1 MYVRQS
7 YHSKCTTDMLW
18 ILIYKTPTHSDFRFD
33 RTYVLRSL
41 SYFRTWTNNL
51 HGGLV
56 LSRWFPSW
64 YKVPDYAP
72 AAVTDSPNFR
82 HLATI
87 RNRNNMRDVEQGNI
101 ICQVSSIPADAFTSF
116 VEFLSKQGLRR
127 VRGLLVKREDNY
139 ARSRSV
145 NIVARLLLRGGITGK
160 SSQIIGH
167 HSLHANK
174 RSLLIKFKF
183 YIISPLPI

>member
-1 MYVRQS
+1 M
-7 YHSKCTTDMLW
+7 
-18 ILIYKTPTHSDFRFD
+18 
-33 RTYVLRSL
+33 
-41 SYFRTWTNNL
+41 
-51 HGGLV
+51 
-56 LSRWFPSW
+56 
-64 YKVPDYAP
+64 PDYAP

-82 HLATI
+82 YLATI

-101 ICQVSSIPADAFTSF
+101 IFQVSSIPADAFTSF

-127 VRGLLVKREDNY
+127 VRGLVKREDNY

-160 SSQIIGH
+160 SSQNIGD